1 MRLPASV
8 TTQPPEP
15 INAPQPAAT
24 YVDPT
29 EVADVPQAQVE
40 HKPWWVRAS
49 SAIVNGAFTNV
60 AAAFIAVTG
69 AIYVGMAHAPWVR
82 SLAGHTPTA
91 EQASDAMSVA
101 MAATPASAATP
112 QAAQPDPVEA
122 ARDRM
127 EQRVYSQASPAPRIP
142 SLRRNLPTTLTATA
156 PSRARRAATI
166 AARDTSRIAGR
177 PVRGM
182 RTGTRAR

>member
-69 AIYVGMAHAPWVR
+69 AIYRDGACAVGTQSGGAYAH
-82 SLAGHTPTA
+82 
-91 EQASDAMSVA
+91 
-101 MAATPASAATP
+101 
-112 QAAQPDPVEA
+112 
-122 ARDRM
+122 
-127 EQRVYSQASPAPRIP
+127 
-142 SLRRNLPTTLTATA
+142 
-156 PSRARRAATI
+156 RRAGQRRDECGDGGDPCQRCNASGR
-166 AARDTSRIAGR
+166 AAGSCGGST
-177 PVRGM
+177 
-182 RTGTRAR
+182 